1 VNRTDRPHEFLARP
15 VSDGRHRLAEG
26 PVWDAPRERVL
37 WVDIDA
43 GEVSEGRWHG
53 ERLTTTRSH
62 RFDGTVGAVVSAAD
76 GQLLVAA
83 GDRLVVIDGSGARSQ
98 LGEQL
103 IPAGAA
109 RRLNDGKCD
118 PAGRFLVGSL
128 ATDDAADGREQLWR
142 SEFDGSVTVLDDD
155 LALSNGLAWS
165 VDGSL
170 FYSIDTTPGI
180 VWVRRYDPV
189 SGQGGDREVH
199 LLIDDGSP
207 DGMCLDSAG
216 NLWIAIWGGGQVRCY
231 SPAGEVL
238 AIVTVPARNTTS
250 VAFIG
255 AELDTLLIT
264 TADSRDT
271 DSRDTDSGAPDSGRL
286 FAADVGARGHPVT
299 PWQNRPHSQDA
310 AT

>member
-1 VNRTDRPHEFLARP
+1 MNRTDRPREFLARP

-43 GEVSEGRWHG
+43 GEVFEGRYADG
-53 ERLTTTRSH
+53 RLTTTRIH
-62 RFDGTVGAVVSAAD
+62 GFDGTVGAVVSAAD
-76 GQLLVAA
+76 GELLVAA
-83 GDRLVVIDGSGARSQ
+83 GDRLVVIDDSGKRRQ
-98 LGEQL
+98 LGERL
-103 IPAGAA
+103 IPSGAT

-118 PAGRFLVGSL
+118 PAGQFLVGSL
-128 ATDDAADGREQLWR
+128 ATDEPGDGREQLWR
-142 SEFDGSVTVLDDD
+142 REFDGSVTVLDDD
-155 LALSNGLAWS
+155 LELSNGLAWS

-180 VWVRRYDPV
+180 VWVRAYDPV
-189 SGQGGDREVH
+189 DGQVGNREVH
-199 LLIDDGSP
+199 LRIGDGSP

-216 NLWIAIWGGGQVRCY
+216 NLWIAIWGGGQVRCF

-238 AIVTVPARNTTS
+238 ATVTVPARNTTS

-264 TADSRDT
+264 TAH
-271 DSRDTDSGAPDSGRL
+271 SGDPESGRL
-286 FAADVGARGHPVT
+286 FTADVGVRGHPVT
-299 PWQNRPHSQDA
+299 PWQNRPTGGGAES
-310 AT
+310 